1 MSIQLI
7 LGGSFQ
13 GKLSFALQLTG
24 LSPDNVADGGSPNDW
39 LEKPILNGIHR
50 GIRQLLL
57 EESDPYTMVDKI
69 LDKNPNAV
77 ILCDEIGCGIV
88 PLDPKEREYRE
99 VTGRIC
105 CILAKQ
111 AQRVIRVQCGIPQV
125 IQGDPL

>member
-24 LSPDNVADGGSPNDW
+24 LSPDNVADGDSPNDW

-57 EESDPYTMVDKI
+57 EESDPYTIVDKI

-88 PLDPKEREYRE
+88 PLDPKERECRE

-105 CILAKQ
+105 CMLAKQ